1 MKIFDA
7 SELRRGMIFHIQ
19 DHDRGFIFVG
29 RLIFYG
35 SDFIQFDV
43 LPFKEQPS
51 CKTWGMYTFGI
62 GSKFT
67 LHGMKWN
74 DERKEYVYDES
85 IISNKDLEKDDE
97 EEDVKKTKEV
107 CNMKFD
113 TNKAAD
119 LLYDTKFHI
128 RDHDNHFQFY
138 GIFKSIKPDELVFH
152 ITGQSV
158 GAKIHGEYIFPAGS
172 HFNLYKM
179 RLDATN
185 TEWVFTQNNI
195 DWKDLMEMD
204 NNEKKEMKEEKE
216 MNVEVWKVKPGS
228 WKDCVVKD
236 VSLIVNDQIKDGDTI
251 YRITTD
257 YVDIKGKMTINNVIG
272 PRISLEFDG
281 KCGIPN
287 TTKIYLMPEMR
298 VFKTDSE
305 TDPGFLLQEH
315 KDTFNPELRVGK
327 LYWIANADLE
337 FQYVMHVRAIN
348 ENSIDVNLITTVTE
362 LNNTSSIKIT
372 GKSFD
377 ITELLE
383 YKFKEV

>member
-1 MKIFDA
+1 
-7 SELRRGMIFHIQ
+7 
-19 DHDRGFIFVG
+19 
-29 RLIFYG
+29 
-35 SDFIQFDV
+35 
-43 LPFKEQPS
+43 
-51 CKTWGMYTFGI
+51 
-62 GSKFT
+62 
-67 LHGMKWN
+67 
-74 DERKEYVYDES
+74 
-85 IISNKDLEKDDE
+85 
-97 EEDVKKTKEV
+97 
-107 CNMKFD
+107 
-113 TNKAAD
+113 
-119 LLYDTKFHI
+119 
-128 RDHDNHFQFY
+128 
-138 GIFKSIKPDELVFH
+138 
-152 ITGQSV
+152 
-158 GAKIHGEYIFPAGS
+158 
-172 HFNLYKM
+172 
-179 RLDATN
+179 
-185 TEWVFTQNNI
+185 
-195 DWKDLMEMD
+195 
-204 NNEKKEMKEEKE
+204 